1 MTTNGHTHRPAIAV
15 VAVGSGEPAASSAS
29 SGVEIRSI
37 SRSPLALRTALAR
50 ARTDANATGALVA
63 AILPASHPELIVLA
77 AVERADRIAV
87 QYASSALVP
96 RIAQPPLRA
105 SFALVDL
112 TIVPD
117 DAAETGAIKAGADPE
132 RIVRDDAD
140 AMPRLIREPP
150 RKDRRIAALEMAA
163 SLILDAV
170 EATGLVRLVEL
181 AQKKAGV
188 NVVNYHRIL
197 PIPEVTTYCRPQMV
211 LAKPLFEAQLDVM
224 SRARGFV
231 PIEHMRDKAS
241 NGRVAITFDDGY
253 EDNFRVALP
262 ILQRF
267 STPACIFVVTN
278 LIGRTEALWWD
289 RLGFALFAY
298 WRGGGLQ
305 PIPAAL
311 PPLADAIRSAR
322 SIEEVRAIVSDLISE
337 LNRSPANVREEA
349 VKAAES
355 LVPKV
360 RSEDPRPSFPLLP
373 LDSEAGGRV
382 NLGRTMLSWEEV
394 EAMARLG
401 IRFGAH
407 TKNHV
412 PLDEVPADVARDEL
426 FGSQKDLDRRLDHSQ
441 PKVLAL
447 PRGRLGAL
455 TEDEIRQEGFR
466 AVMTSVP
473 GINHPEEHSLFVRR
487 RDGRMLTLYGRHHPA
502 KLRLELTGLV
512 DRLREVLRNDE
523 Y

>member
-1 MTTNGHTHRPAIAV
+1 MVKNGRTDRPAIAV
-15 VAVGSGEPAASSAS
+15 VAGAGELEDRARPP
-29 SGVEIRSI
+29 GVEIRSI
-37 SRSPLALRTALAR
+37 AASPRALRTALSNAR
-50 ARTDANATGALVA
+50 ADANRTGALVA
-63 AILPASHPELIVLA
+63 AIVPASHPELIVLA
-77 AVERADRIAV
+77 AIERSDRIAV
-87 QYASSALVP
+87 HYTSRAPIAG
-96 RIAQPPLRA
+96 IAQRSLRA

-117 DAAETGAIKAGADPE
+117 DASERGAIKAGADPE
-132 RIVRDDAD
+132 RLVPNDDDAL
-140 AMPRLIREPP
+140 PRLLREPP

-163 SLILDAV
+163 SLVLDAV
-170 EATGLVRLVEL
+170 EATGLLRLVEI
-181 AQKKAGV
+181 AKRKAGV

-197 PIPEVTTYCRPQMV
+197 PLTEVTTYCRPQMV

-224 SRARGFV
+224 SRAHGFV
-231 PIEHMRDKAS
+231 PIERMRDKNS
-241 NGRVAITFDDGY
+241 YGRVAITFDDGY

-278 LIGRTEALWWD
+278 LIGRTDALWWD

-298 WRGGGLQ
+298 WRGGAIQ
-305 PIPAAL
+305 PIPPAL
-311 PPLADAIRSAR
+311 PPPTEALRRAR
-322 SIEEVRAIVSDLISE
+322 SIEEVRAIVSELISE
-337 LNRSPANVREEA
+337 LNRSPANVRDEA

-355 LVPKV
+355 LVLKFAV
-360 RSEDPRPSFPLLP
+360 
-373 LDSEAGGRV
+373 
-382 NLGRTMLSWEEV
+382 GRTMLSWEEV

-401 IRFGAH
+401 ITFGAH

-412 PLDEVPADVARDEL
+412 PLDEVSPEVAREEL

-455 TEDEIRQEGFR
+455 TEEEIRQEGFR
-466 AVMTSVP
+466 AIMTSVP
-473 GINHPEEHSLFVRR
+473 GINRPDERSLFVRR

-512 DRLREVLRNDE
+512 DRLRSVLSNDE
-523 Y
+523 S